1 MLIPLK
7 DRNPTRTFPYVTIAL
22 IVLNIYVFVLQ
33 SPFGNERVMVN
44 LFYRFGF
51 IPGLF
56 VNQLDKA
63 EYANSWERLKEE
75 FMDRPMQSRGF
86 FPRLREFRKREI
98 LLKDIE
104 NIERSRLRFEPLTLL
119 TCLFLHGSLWH
130 VLANMLFLW
139 VFGNNIE
146 DAAGH
151 LKFLLFYFLCG
162 ALSSLAHMA
171 VSASSTI
178 PTVGA
183 SGAISGVMGAYLV
196 LYPFVRV
203 LTIIPFFYFLWYPIE
218 LPAYLYLGYWIVLQ
232 IVLGLPSLNV
242 RGMGGVAWF
251 AHIGGFFAGLVL
263 IFLFKKRHIPAGLT
277 VFKK

>member
-1 MLIPLK
+1 MLIPIK

-22 IVLNIYVFVLQ
+22 IVLNIYVFFLQ
-33 SPFGNERVMVN
+33 SPFGNERATVN
-44 LFYRFGF
+44 VLYRFGF

-56 VNQLDKA
+56 VNQFDKA
-63 EYANSWERLKEE
+63 EYTKSWERLKHG
-75 FMDRPMQSRGF
+75 FMHMPPESRGF
-86 FPRLREFRKREI
+86 FERFREFQRRRV
-98 LLKDIE
+98 LLKNIE
-104 NIERSRLRFEPLTLL
+104 NIERSHLRIEPLTLL

-151 LKFLLFYFLCG
+151 AKFLLFYLLCG
-162 ALSSLAHMA
+162 ALSSFAHMVA
-171 VSASSTI
+171 SASSTI
-178 PTVGA
+178 PTIGA

-196 LYPFVRV
+196 LYPRTRV

-232 IVLGLPSLNV
+232 IILGLPSLNMP
-242 RGMGGVAWF
+242 GAGGVAWF
-251 AHIGGFFAGLVL
+251 AHIGGFFAGLLL
-263 IFLFKKRHIPAGLT
+263 IFLFKKRRIPTASPI
-277 VFKK
+277 FKE